1 MQSGTGENSA
11 ADLNVDVPG
20 ERVPLTLL
28 TGFLGAGKTT
38 VLNRILTGGHA
49 RRIAVLVNDFGAL
62 DIADELIAERDGE
75 TLRLTNGCICC
86 SLKEDLVGA
95 VTKLLGGGDRPA
107 HILLEASGVADP
119 TGIATT
125 LLAPVL
131 RGRIRLDAVI
141 CVVDAA
147 ALDGE
152 HGQQELILRQL
163 MVSDLILLN
172 KADLVGDEGLRRATL
187 RIRGWLSQARIVPT
201 VHGDAPVDVLL
212 SSFRSPVEPD
222 QMRQPPHDCGAGA
235 CEHPLHARHADFDTW
250 YYRTQQPLCREALI
264 SLARALPGS
273 VYRIKGRVLLED
285 DPDRPSIVQGVGRRL
300 DIEAGRGRW
309 LHGAESRL
317 LVIGAAGA
325 LDVSALQSA
334 FDACRRTAD
343 AR

>member
-11 ADLNVDVPG
+11 ADLNVDVRG

-38 VLNRILTGGHA
+38 VLNRILSGGHA
-49 RRIAVLVNDFGAL
+49 QRIAVLVNDFGAL
-62 DIADELIAERDGE
+62 DIAEELIAERDGN

-95 VTKLLGGGDRPA
+95 VTELLGGDMPD

-131 RGRIRLDAVI
+131 RRRIRLDAVI
-141 CVVDAA
+141 CVLDAA
-147 ALDGE
+147 ELDGE

-163 MVSDLILLN
+163 MVSDVILLN
-172 KADLVGDEGLRRATL
+172 KVDLVGDDDRRRATSL
-187 RIRGWLSQARIVPT
+187 IRGWLSQARILPT
-201 VHGDAPVDVLL
+201 MHGDAPVEVLL
-212 SSFRSPVEPD
+212 SSFRSQLEPD
-222 QMRQPPHDCGAGA
+222 TVPQLPDDCVAGA
-235 CEHPLHARHADFDTW
+235 CEHPLHARPAGFDTW
-250 YYRTQQPLCREALI
+250 YYRTQRPLCRESLI
-264 SLARALPGS
+264 SLARALPGN

-300 DIEAGRGRW
+300 DIEAGQGPW

-317 LVIGAAGA
+317 VVIGAAGA
-325 LDVSALQSA
+325 LDPRALQGA
-334 FDACRRTAD
+334 FDACRRIAD
-343 AR
+343 AC